1 MKAQRSKTP
10 KAAAQAPAEQAS
22 KASKAPKSPNKSR
35 GSFVSQVAE
44 IDWQQYPG
52 HFGGALSK
60 PLVRPE
66 TCGARRVDYRIS
78 CYQPMAYV
86 QEHVHAVQEQVYH
99 VLEGEGLLTLD
110 GQRVLMRRHDYVFI
124 PPGVRHA
131 FTNNG
136 TVPLVFLVVTT
147 PVEDREEPV

>member
-1 MKAQRSKTP
+1 MNAERKKTAKHKLP
-10 KAAAQAPAEQAS
+10 KTGPSHGKPATEA
-22 KASKAPKSPNKSR
+22 
-35 GSFVSQVAE
+35 FVSQVAE
-44 IDWQQYPG
+44 IDWKEYPG

-110 GQRVLMRRHDYVFI
+110 GRRVLMRRHDYVFI